1 MPPAQLFEDAM
12 TQQITYDQIEPGNL
26 TPFRTTPRTPG
37 EWQAFLNTLDAA
49 KVEQEEK
56 PE

>member
-1 MPPAQLFEDAM
+1 M
-12 TQQITYDQIEPGNL
+12 TQNINYDQIAPGNL
-26 TPFRTTPRTPG
+26 TPFYASPG
-37 EWQAFLNTLDAA
+37 APAAPATRGTQAFLNTLDAA

>member
-1 MPPAQLFEDAM
+1 ME
-12 TQQITYDQIEPGNL
+12 TITLPHGVWAAIKAVLKGE
-26 TPFRTTPRTPG
+26 TTPRTPG

>member
-1 MPPAQLFEDAM
+1 M
-12 TQQITYDQIEPGNL
+12 TQNINYDQIAPGNL
-26 TPFRTTPRTPG
+26 TPFRTTPGNPG

>member
-1 MPPAQLFEDAM
+1 MPTKIRPAQIQGTPGAFFAGGGTPVADA
-12 TQQITYDQIEPGNL
+12 
-26 TPFRTTPRTPG
+26 PRTPG

-49 KVEQEEK
+49 KVEQEDK

>member
-1 MPPAQLFEDAM
+1 M
-12 TQQITYDQIEPGNL
+12 TQQITYDQL
-26 TPFRTTPRTPG
+26 DPG
-37 EWQAFLNTLDAA
+37 EVAPFYTSPGAPAAPATRGTQAFLNTLDAA